1 MYKMLENPQFGIK
14 LLTEVQNILQNF
26 SVSENFK
33 LSLGQ
38 FGFTMQYRTCIYSA
52 IRQGFPLSRMTKISL
67 VKFCYNMSFT
77 LPKQSQRSRSIL

>member
-14 LLTEVQNILQNF
+14 LLTVQNILQNF
-26 SVSENFK
+26 SVSENLR

-52 IRQGFPLSRMTKISL
+52 IRQGFPLSRMTTNK
-67 VKFCYNMSFT
+67 
-77 LPKQSQRSRSIL
+77 